1 MLLEPFSD
9 ETTPTLGE
17 GEAPDFL
24 ARCAQYRDAGYRFL
38 GMQTNCTAV
47 SYLFEAH
54 GDVIC
59 LEQPVED
66 GMVSSIALLFPLA
79 DFAER
84 QMYRDCH
91 IKALGNINLVPR
103 EA

>member
-1 MLLEPFSD
+1 MHPEE
-9 ETTPTLGE
+9 ETGPANFLQRLGE
-17 GEAPDFL
+17 M
-24 ARCAQYRDAGYRFL
+24 RDTGYRFL
-38 GMQTNCTAV
+38 GMQTNCLAV

-54 GDVIC
+54 GEVVC

-66 GMVSSIALLFPLA
+66 GTVHSIAMLYPLA

-84 QMYRDCH
+84 QMYRDCK
-91 IKALGNINLVPR
+91 IKALGNINLIPR